1 MSISR
6 LSEGVN
12 KLQLAEDNIDNID
25 DIEHSDEDKKRLGVK
40 RRLRQN
46 SVQGKC
52 CKVFNPILQLNSS

>member
-6 LSEGVN
+6 LSDGVN
-12 KLQLAEDNIDNID
+12 KLQLAEDNID
-25 DIEHSDEDKKRLGVK
+25 DIEHSDEDNKRLGVK

>member
-6 LSEGVN
+6 LSDGVN
-12 KLQLAEDNIDNID
+12 KLQLAEDNID